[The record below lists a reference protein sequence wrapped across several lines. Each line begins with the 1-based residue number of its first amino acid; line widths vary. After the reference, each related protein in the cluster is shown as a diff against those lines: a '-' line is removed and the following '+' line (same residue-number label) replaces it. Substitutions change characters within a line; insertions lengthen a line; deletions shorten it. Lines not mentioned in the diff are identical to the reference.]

1 MKCANLRADR
11 RAALALVLAPVLVL
25 PLALAASAGLSAGA
39 VVSGQ
44 SRAAAAPDAPRWFAC
59 AGGSPSHRVFAVR
72 RLTALRD
79 KAIVES
85 DIGRVFAQREKEQR
99 ISPANLAAARLSID
113 FLYAAG
119 EGIARIYYYE
129 ASKTI
134 PDAEGVL
141 RVSVSGWLRGDG
153 AVPRSLGSKSELQW
167 LELSDSADGEPQVIP
182 EPAPIPDA
190 AAALVPLGVLGHA
203 SGHVWVMRRAIGNGT
218 VLVYD
223 VGPGGVRLRPAPAG
237 TGC

>member
-1 MKCANLRADR
+1 M
-11 RAALALVLAPVLVL
+11 VVGTVLVI
-25 PLALAASAGLSAGA
+25 ALITATDLQA
-39 VVSGQ
+39 Q
-44 SRAAAAPDAPRWFAC
+44 SRATAAQHLPEW
-59 AGGSPSHRVFAVR
+59 AGCVSGAAGAAVMPVQ
-72 RLTALRD
+72 RLTALTD
-79 KAIVES
+79 KALVTAVVR
-85 DIGRVFAQREKEQR
+85 RVFGEREKEQR
-99 ISPANLAAARLSID
+99 VSAPSLAGAPLSID

-119 EGIARIYYYE
+119 QGPARVYYYE

-134 PDAEGVL
+134 PDAEGIL
-141 RVSVSGWLRGDG
+141 RVSVAGWLRGDG